1 MREGDCKRTAKLFT
15 VIFYGLRIFC
25 CKKAYARPGRM
36 RAAWTYFASWPQ
48 LAKDF
53 AQLSQTKLTMPV
65 LSIGGEKSLG
75 NQLGAQMKL
84 VADNVTVIVLS
95 NTGHWILEE
104 KPKETS
110 DAPVK
115 FL

>member
-1 MREGDCKRTAKLFT
+1 
-15 VIFYGLRIFC
+15 
-25 CKKAYARPGRM
+25 M

-53 AQLSQTKLTMPV
+53 ALLSQTKLTMPV

-75 NQLGAQMKL
+75 NELGAQMKL
-84 VADNVTVIVLS
+84 VADNVEVVVLP

-104 KPKETS
+104 RPKET
-110 DAPVK
+110 AEALAN